1 MNAET
6 VEAALVVAFATRLA
20 LDPAEV
26 EPDQAIVDLPGIDS
40 LAMLRV
46 IVDVE
51 TVLGIQVPD
60 DTAYAATT
68 VRQLAKL
75 IAEQA

>member
-6 VEAALVVAFATRLA
+6 VEAALAVAFATRLE
-20 LDPAEV
+20 LDPAEI
-26 EPDQAIVDLPGIDS
+26 EPDRAIAELPGIDS

-51 TVLGIQVPD
+51 TALGIQISD

-75 IAEQA
+75 VAEQA